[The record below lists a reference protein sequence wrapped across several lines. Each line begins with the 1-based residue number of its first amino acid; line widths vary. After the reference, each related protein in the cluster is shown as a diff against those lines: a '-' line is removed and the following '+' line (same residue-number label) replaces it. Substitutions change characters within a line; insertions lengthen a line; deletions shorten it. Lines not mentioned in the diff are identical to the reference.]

1 MDIGNILGTIKKI
14 SETISAKDHVDYLKD
29 QLADLKEQVIQL
41 ITENSQL
48 KEEIQKLKTQIP
60 VEDFQDFGNFLL
72 KKSPNGSYF
81 STPYCPKCKEPLS
94 DFHEVDIYTCTNKIH
109 GNYVIPFR
117 ETNNIIEKT
126 LNNL

>member
-1 MDIGNILGTIKKI
+1 M
-14 SETISAKDHVDYLKD
+14 DYLKD

-60 VEDFQDFGNFLL
+60 TEDFQDFGNFLL

-94 DFHEVDIYTCTNKIH
+94 EFGEFYVYTNETIH
-109 GNYVIPFR
+109 SYSVMKK
-117 ETNNIIEKT
+117 ETDKAIEKT